1 MYIHVITQIAD
12 ARTSSACRIL
22 YVYADNCLRAEVKST
37 RIDELGAPGRSGRAA
52 ARGLQRM
59 GAISRWFQRWAKRL
73 TPSRLRS
80 AASLENGAAGC
91 RLAGRAKPS
100 LSAHSW
106 LIIARKTA
114 KPMFPAAPV
123 TDARNHSEDAMKVE
137 LLYGKATIEASVP
150 PGCHETLIRKQPRA
164 PLLDPHGAILEALA
178 RPIGAPPLVDY
189 ARGKRSACILICDIT
204 RPVPNHLFL
213 RPLIEQLMTAG
224 ITPEAIT
231 VLIATGLHRP
241 NEGEELERVVGDR
254 WVLDKV
260 RVTNHFARDDAA
272 HVDFGRT
279 KGRGVPVKLDRRFVE
294 AQVRIATGL
303 VEPHFMA
310 GYSGGRKVVA
320 PGIAHADTIRTF
332 HSAAFME
339 DPAATSCN
347 LTGNPLHEEQL
358 EIVRLVG
365 NIMALNAIINEQRQL
380 VFVSYGDILAS
391 HMAAV
396 RFVDDWIQVP
406 VSRRFAT
413 IVTSAAG
420 FPLDQTY
427 YQTVKG
433 MVTPIDILA
442 PGGTLI
448 VASDCS
454 EGLGSKEFRASQRRL
469 VEMGPD
475 GFLRSIL
482 PKALAD
488 IDEWQTEMQLKP
500 MRIGQIKLYTGGL
513 PDEDRALTGVEVVT
527 DLDATIRDA
536 VAAAGDGAAAF
547 IPEGPYVIPKYV
559 GA

>member
-1 MYIHVITQIAD
+1 
-12 ARTSSACRIL
+12 
-22 YVYADNCLRAEVKST
+22 
-37 RIDELGAPGRSGRAA
+37 
-52 ARGLQRM
+52 
-59 GAISRWFQRWAKRL
+59 
-73 TPSRLRS
+73 
-80 AASLENGAAGC
+80 
-91 RLAGRAKPS
+91 
-100 LSAHSW
+100 
-106 LIIARKTA
+106 
-114 KPMFPAAPV
+114 
-123 TDARNHSEDAMKVE
+123 MKVE

-150 PGCHETLIRKQPRA
+150 PGCRETLIRKQPRA
-164 PLLDPHGAILEALA
+164 PLLDPNQAILEALA
-178 RPIGAPPLVDY
+178 RPIGAPSLVDY

-224 ITPEAIT
+224 IAPEAIT

-241 NEGEELERVVGDR
+241 NEGDELERLVGDR

-260 RVTNHFARDDAA
+260 RVSNHFARDDAA
-272 HVDFGRT
+272 HVDFGQT

-339 DPAATSCN
+339 DPAAASCN

-358 EIVRLVG
+358 EIVRMVG
-365 NIMALNAIINEQRQL
+365 DIMALNTIINEQRQL
-380 VFVSYGDILAS
+380 VFVSYGDIVAS

-413 IVTSAAG
+413 VVTSAAG

-500 MRIGQIKLYTGGL
+500 MRIGRIKLYSGGL
-513 PDEDRALTGVEVVT
+513 PDEDRALTGVDVVT